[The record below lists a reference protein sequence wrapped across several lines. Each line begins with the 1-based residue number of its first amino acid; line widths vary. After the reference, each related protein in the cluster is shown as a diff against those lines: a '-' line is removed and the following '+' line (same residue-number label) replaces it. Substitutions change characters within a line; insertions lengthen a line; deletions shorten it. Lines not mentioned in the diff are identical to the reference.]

1 MPATSAPMERLF
13 SYSGYIMRP
22 HRSRLTAEHL
32 NQTTLIRC
40 NFDLISDYFLIKDP
54 VDEID

>member
-1 MPATSAPMERLF
+1 
-13 SYSGYIMRP
+13 MRP

-32 NQTTLIRC
+32 NQTTIIRC
-40 NFDLISDYFLIKDP
+40 NFDLLSDFFLIKDP